1 LSELLLHNC
10 TRYDPSPLTKT
21 HSLSTTQ
28 GNTLFHVDSSFNP
41 RRASYSLLRAAELP
55 PPGTRGGNT
64 EFADSRTAFDELPD
78 GLKNQLIQND
88 YVAAHS
94 LWQSR
99 KLASPEAF
107 RDVEPLD
114 YYMSRNRLVQMHEVS
129 GRLNLYIAAHVHHIE
144 GLPATESE
152 KLVKELL
159 AHTTQQKYVLNME
172 WRNVGD
178 LVIWD
183 NTCVLHRAVPV
194 EGRWRRDMR
203 RATVHDGSN
212 GAWGLNERSDLRQG
226 LP

>member
-10 TRYDPSPLTKT
+10 THYNPSPLTKT
-21 HSLSTTQ
+21 HSLSNTQ

-55 PPGTRGGNT
+55 PPETRGGNT
-64 EFADSRTAFDELPD
+64 EFADSRTAFDELS
-78 GLKNQLIQND
+78 GALKSQLIQND

-107 RDVEPLD
+107 RDVDPGD
-114 YYMSRNRLVQMHEVS
+114 YYMSRHKLIQMHEAS
-129 GRLNLYIAAHVHHIE
+129 GRMNLYIAAHVHHIE
-144 GLPATESE
+144 GLPAVESE

-159 AHTTQQKYVLNME
+159 AHATQQRYVLNME
-172 WRNVGD
+172 WKNVGD
-178 LVIWD
+178 LVVWD
-183 NTCVLHRAVPV
+183 NACVLHRAVLV
-194 EGRWRRDMR
+194 EGRWKRDMR
-203 RATVHDGSN
+203 RATVHDGSK
-212 GAWGLNERSDLRQG
+212 GAWGLNEKSDLRQG